1 MEINKIISDSGS
13 FGIMG
18 PAKKRPESS
27 EPSQSAQNIDARL
40 KESASEK
47 MIRLVLEMT
56 ENTKLK
62 DSTQYQ
68 NLNKGSI
75 VDKYV

>member
-18 PAKKRPESS
+18 PAKKHPVNS
-27 EPSQSAQNIDARL
+27 ETSQSLSNIDARL
-40 KESASEK
+40 QESASEK
-47 MIRLVLEMT
+47 MIRLVLEMS
-56 ENTKLK
+56 ENTQLK

-68 NLNKGSI
+68 NLDKGSI
-75 VDKYV
+75 VDKYA

>member
-18 PAKKRPESS
+18 PAKKLPEKS
-27 EPSQSAQNIDARL
+27 ETSQSHTVVDSRL
-40 KESASEK
+40 QESASEK

-62 DSTQYQ
+62 DSTQHQ

-75 VDKYV
+75 IDKYV